1 MDILQVA
8 KISSGSLFA
17 GSLIALVIFIILL
30 IYHYSVKPIL
40 PFLPANQSSS
50 YESLPMYQ
58 TQTLHASNPAPSNT
72 ALNFSSITDFKFG
85 EFTISFDVFING
97 AYKSTSV
104 PRVLLYFSDTA
115 PTITSND
122 FKEYKVDSIDMPSIL
137 DETNTD
143 ILTKFNKT
151 NFIVYMDP
159 VKNDL
164 KVGIITD
171 KTTTPNAG
179 KKLELLPTIN
189 NVPINEPFQITI
201 IKTEKFV
208 EVYKN
213 KLLITTYKIK
223 HSPFIINTNSKLY
236 SPISFI
242 GDTIKIGNIQY
253 FNNVITSSQVR
264 SLTLAIKDKKFF
276 TTN

>member
-50 YESLPMYQ
+50 YESLPTYQ
-58 TQTLHASNPAPSNT
+58 TQTLYASNPAPSNT
-72 ALNFSSITDFKFG
+72 ALNFTSITDFEFG
-85 EFTISFDVFING
+85 EFTISFDVFLNG
-97 AYKSTSV
+97 GYKSTTV
-104 PRVLLYFSDTA
+104 PRVLLYFAQA
-115 PTITSND
+115 PAVIPSNEV
-122 FKEYKVDSIDMPSIL
+122 FKEYKVNSVDIPRIL
-137 DETNTD
+137 DGTNTD
-143 ILTKFNKT
+143 ILTVFNRT

-164 KVGIITD
+164 KVGVITNNGS
-171 KTTTPNAG
+171 TIT
-179 KKLELLPTIN
+179 LELLPTIN

-201 IKTEKFV
+201 IKTQKFI

-213 KLLITTYKIK
+213 KLLITTYMILNGD
-223 HSPFIINTNSKLY
+223 FIMNTNSKLY

-253 FNNVITSSQVR
+253 FNTVISSSQVR
-264 SLTLAIKDKKFF
+264 SLTLPIKDKKFF
-276 TTN
+276 TSN

>member
-17 GSLIALVIFIILL
+17 GSIIALIIFIILL

-40 PFLPANQSSS
+40 PFLPANQSSL
-50 YESLPMYQ
+50 YESLPTYQ
-58 TQTLHASNPAPSNT
+58 SQTLYGANPAPADT
-72 ALNFSSITDFKFG
+72 ALNFTSITDFKFE
-85 EFTISFDVFING
+85 EFTISFDVFLNG
-97 AYKSTSV
+97 GYKSTSV
-104 PRVLLYFSDTA
+104 PRVLLYFSDA
-115 PTITSND
+115 PVVIPSNEN
-122 FKEYKVDSIDMPSIL
+122 FKEYKVNSVDIPSIL
-137 DETNTD
+137 DETQTD
-143 ILTKFNKT
+143 ILTKFNRT

-164 KVGIITD
+164 KVGIIT
-171 KTTTPNAG
+171 TMGTPPSRV
-179 KKLELLPTIN
+179 LELLPTIN

-201 IKTEKFV
+201 IKTDKFI

-213 KLLITTYKIK
+213 KLLITTYKIRNSK
-223 HSPFIINTNSKLY
+223 FIINTTSKLY

-253 FNNVITSSQVR
+253 FNNIITSSQVR
-264 SLTLAIKDKKFF
+264 SLTLPIKDKKFF
-276 TTN
+276 TSS

>member
-1 MDILQVA
+1 
-8 KISSGSLFA
+8 
-17 GSLIALVIFIILL
+17 
-30 IYHYSVKPIL
+30 
-40 PFLPANQSSS
+40 
-50 YESLPMYQ
+50 MYQ

-137 DETNTD
+137 DATNTD

>member
-17 GSLIALVIFIILL
+17 GSIIALIIFIILL

-40 PFLPANQSSS
+40 PFLPSNQSS
-50 YESLPMYQ
+50 YESLPTYQ
-58 TQTLHASNPAPSNT
+58 SQTLYGANPAPPNT
-72 ALNFSSITDFKFG
+72 ALNFTSITDFKFE
-85 EFTISFDVFING
+85 EFTISFDVFLNG
-97 AYKSTSV
+97 SYKSTSV
-104 PRVLLYFSDTA
+104 PRVLLYFSDA
-115 PTITSND
+115 PVVIPSNN
-122 FKEYKVDSIDMPSIL
+122 FKEYKVDSVDIPSML
-137 DETNTD
+137 DGTQTD
-143 ILTKFNKT
+143 ILTVFNKT

-164 KVGIITD
+164 KVGIVTNNGS
-171 KTTTPNAG
+171 TST
-179 KKLELLPTIN
+179 LELLPTIN

-201 IKTEKFV
+201 IKADKFI

-223 HSPFIINTNSKLY
+223 HSPFIMNTNSKLY

-264 SLTLAIKDKKFF
+264 SLTPPIKDKKFF
-276 TTN
+276 TSS

>member
-17 GSLIALVIFIILL
+17 GSIIALIIFIILL

-50 YESLPMYQ
+50 YESLPTFQSQ
-58 TQTLHASNPAPSNT
+58 TIHASNPVPSNT
-72 ALNFSSITDFKFG
+72 ALNFTSITDFKFE

-97 AYKSTSV
+97 TYKSTSV
-104 PRVLLYFSDTA
+104 PRVLLYFGDA
-115 PTITSND
+115 PVVIPSNEN
-122 FKEYKVDSIDMPSIL
+122 FKEYKVNSVDIPSIL
-137 DETNTD
+137 NGTQTD
-143 ILTKFNKT
+143 ILTKFNRT

-164 KVGIITD
+164 KVGIITSMG
-171 KTTTPNAG
+171 TPPSPV
-179 KKLELLPTIN
+179 LELLPTIN

-201 IKTEKFV
+201 IKAEKFI

-264 SLTLAIKDKKFF
+264 SLTLPIKNKMFF

>member
-8 KISSGSLFA
+8 KISSGSLFV
-17 GSLIALVIFIILL
+17 GSLIALVVFIILL

-50 YESLPMYQ
+50 YESLPTFQSQ
-58 TQTLHASNPAPSNT
+58 TIHASNPVPSNT
-72 ALNFSSITDFKFG
+72 ALNFTSITDFKFDN
-85 EFTISFDVFING
+85 FTISFDVFING
-97 AYKSTSV
+97 TYKSTSV
-104 PRVLLYFSDTA
+104 PRVLLYFSDA
-115 PTITSND
+115 PPTITSNEN
-122 FKEYKVDSIDMPSIL
+122 FKEYKVNSVDIPPIL
-137 DETNTD
+137 DATNTD

-164 KVGIITD
+164 KVGIITNNGS
-171 KTTTPNAG
+171 TIT
-179 KKLELLPTIN
+179 LELLPTIN

-201 IKTEKFV
+201 IKTQKFV

-223 HSPFIINTNSKLY
+223 HSPFIINTNSKLH

-253 FNNVITSSQVR
+253 FNGIITSSQVR
-264 SLTLAIKDKKFF
+264 SLTLPVKDKKFF
-276 TTN
+276 TSN

>member
-17 GSLIALVIFIILL
+17 GSLIALIIFIILL

-50 YESLPMYQ
+50 YESLPTYQ
-58 TQTLHASNPAPSNT
+58 SQTLYGANPVPSNT
-72 ALNFSSITDFKFG
+72 ALNFTSITDFNFE
-85 EFTISFDVFING
+85 EFTISFDVFLNG
-97 AYKSTSV
+97 GYKSTSV
-104 PRVLLYFSDTA
+104 PRVLLYFSDA
-115 PTITSND
+115 PLLIPSNN
-122 FKEYKVDSIDMPSIL
+122 FKEYKVDSVDIPSML
-137 DETNTD
+137 NGTQTD
-143 ILTKFNKT
+143 ILTVFNKT

-164 KVGIITD
+164 KVGIITNNGS
-171 KTTTPNAG
+171 THT
-179 KKLELLPTIN
+179 LELLPTIN

-201 IKTEKFV
+201 IKTHNFV

-213 KLLITTYKIK
+213 KLLITTYKIINDK
-223 HSPFIINTNSKLY
+223 FIMNTNSKLY

-253 FNNVITSSQVR
+253 FNAVITSSQVR
-264 SLTLAIKDKKFF
+264 SLTLPIKDKNFF
-276 TTN
+276 TSS

>member
-40 PFLPANQSSS
+40 PFLPTNQTA
-50 YESLPMYQ
+50 YESLPTYKS
-58 TQTLHASNPAPSNT
+58 QTLHNSTPAPSNT
-72 ALNFSSITDFKFG
+72 PLNYTSITDFKFDN
-85 EFTISFDVFING
+85 FTVSFDVFING
-97 AYKSTSV
+97 TYKSTSV
-104 PRVLLYFSDTA
+104 PRVLLYFSDA
-115 PTITSND
+115 PPTITSNN
-122 FKEYKVDSIDMPSIL
+122 FKEYRVDSVDIPSIL
-137 DETNTD
+137 DGTNTD
-143 ILTKFNKT
+143 ILTVFNKT

-164 KVGIITD
+164 KVGIITQE
-171 KTTTPNAG
+171 NSV

-189 NVPINEPFQITI
+189 NVPIKEPFQITI
-201 IKTEKFV
+201 IKTNKFV

-223 HSPFIINTNSKLY
+223 HSPFIINTNYKLHT
-236 SPISFI
+236 PISFI

-253 FNNVITSSQVR
+253 FDTVITSFQVR
-264 SLTLAIKDKKFF
+264 SLTLPIKDKNFF

>member
-17 GSLIALVIFIILL
+17 GSIIALIIFIILL

-50 YESLPMYQ
+50 YESLPTYQ
-58 TQTLHASNPAPSNT
+58 SQTIHASKPVPSNT
-72 ALNFSSITDFKFG
+72 ALNFTSITDFKFE

-97 AYKSTSV
+97 TYKSTSV
-104 PRVLLYFSDTA
+104 PRVLLYFGDA
-115 PTITSND
+115 PVVIPSNEN
-122 FKEYKVDSIDMPSIL
+122 FKEYKVNSVDIPSIL
-137 DETNTD
+137 NGTQTD
-143 ILTKFNKT
+143 ILTKFNRT

-164 KVGIITD
+164 KVGIITSMG
-171 KTTTPNAG
+171 TPPSPV
-179 KKLELLPTIN
+179 LELLPTIN

-201 IKTEKFV
+201 IKAEKFI

-264 SLTLAIKDKKFF
+264 SLTLPIKNKMFF